1 MPPGPGASRRAPP
14 GLPAP
19 AVRKFQRVDCGTV
32 LEHYSTLA
40 LYSAM
45 IVYAIAFVFYVI
57 DFANRSAEA
66 GAEAAAPAAGSEATG
81 AAATRS
87 VASSGTAASGGTA
100 TSDGTV
106 ATLTRT
112 SPPAGRS
119 AGSRGDAAQAPRR
132 SRALRIGFSLTV
144 LGFLLHLAADIMRGI
159 GAGRVPF
166 ANMYEFALTATLS
179 IVLVFLVVQFFVD
192 LRFLGALVTGL
203 AVIFLGVTK
212 VNFYVEI
219 VPLPAAL
226 DSYWLIIH
234 ILVAVLA
241 VGFLTISFGLSVL
254 QLLQHRREQQLQA
267 GGQIATMRFLGSLP
281 SAARLEDLAY
291 RIAIIGFVFWSFTLI
306 AGAIWAE
313 RAWSRYWGWDVK
325 EVWTFV
331 IWVLYAGYIHAR
343 ATRGWRG
350 TRSAW
355 LCVIAYA
362 AVLFNFTIVNLFF
375 KGLHAYSGL

>member
-1 MPPGPGASRRAPP
+1 M
-14 GLPAP
+14 LE
-19 AVRKFQRVDCGTV
+19 T

-45 IVYAIAFVFYVI
+45 IVYSIAFVFYVI

-66 GAEAAAPAAGSEATG
+66 ASEADAKAERASDAQLAAGGGSMAAAEQSGSG
-81 AAATRS
+81 S
-87 VASSGTAASGGTA
+87 
-100 TSDGTV
+100 V
-106 ATLTRT
+106 ATLTRPT
-112 SPPAGRS
+112 TAHQAGAASSQEQGLAQEQSAAARS
-119 AGSRGDAAQAPRR
+119 ASERSARGSGAIVDPSAKSTPRR
-132 SRALRIGFSLTV
+132 SRTLRIGFSLTV
-144 LGFLLHLAADIMRGI
+144 LGFVLHLVATILRGI
-159 GAGRVPF
+159 GAERLPF

-203 AVIFLGVTK
+203 TVIFLGLTK
-212 VNFYVEI
+212 INFYVDI

-254 QLLQHRREQQLQA
+254 QLLQHRREQQMLSSSPV
-267 GGQIATMRFLGSLP
+267 TMRWLGSMP
-281 SAARLEDLAY
+281 GSVRLEDLAY
-291 RIAIIGFVFWSFTLI
+291 RLAIVGFVFWSFTLI

-331 IWVLYAGYIHAR
+331 IWVLYAGFIHAR

-355 LCVIAYA
+355 LSIIAYA
-362 AVLFNFTIVNLFF
+362 AVLFNFTIVNVFF

>member
-1 MPPGPGASRRAPP
+1 M
-14 GLPAP
+14 
-19 AVRKFQRVDCGTV
+19 

-66 GAEAAAPAAGSEATG
+66 ASASGAGASAAAPAGSR
-81 AAATRS
+81 AAA
-87 VASSGTAASGGTA
+87 AASVDSAHADPAQAGA
-100 TSDGTV
+100 V
-106 ATLTRT
+106 ATLTR
-112 SPPAGRS
+112 PAPAKAPGS
-119 AGSRGDAAQAPRR
+119 GSGAGARAAAKPRR
-132 SRALRIGFSLTV
+132 SRTLRIGFSLTV
-144 LGFLLHLAADIMRGI
+144 LGFLLHLAATIMRGI

-166 ANMYEFALTATLS
+166 ANMYEFALTATLA
-179 IVLVFLVVQFFVD
+179 IVLVFLLVQFFVD

-212 VNFYVEI
+212 VNFYVDI

-254 QLLQHRREQQLQA
+254 QLLQHRREQQLQS
-267 GGQIATMRFLGSLP
+267 GSTVSMRFLGSMP
-281 SAARLEDLAY
+281 AAVRLEDLAY

-362 AVLFNFTIVNLFF
+362 AVIFNFTIVNVFF